1 MKRLLRWVYD
11 WLTVI
16 AAFLFGVAP
25 LLLQLLEA
33 FGGVDL
39 TPFVGAETALKI
51 VTGVAIVKALLAF
64 IESRMKVD
72 E

>member
-1 MKRLLRWVYD
+1 MKRLFRWVYD

-16 AAFLFGVAP
+16 TAFLFGAAP
-25 LLLQLLEA
+25 LLLQFLDA

-39 TPFVGAETALKI
+39 TPFLGAETALKI

-64 IESRMKVD
+64 LESRMKAD